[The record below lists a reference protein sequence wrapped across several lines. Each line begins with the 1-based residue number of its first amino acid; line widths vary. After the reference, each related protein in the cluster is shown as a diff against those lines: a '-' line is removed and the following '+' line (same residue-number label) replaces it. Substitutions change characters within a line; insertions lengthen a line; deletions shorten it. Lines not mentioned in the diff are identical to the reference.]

1 MLRIGRLAI
10 QPQWSPVN
18 ELDLRILDESAHSIK
33 APFPGFHL
41 WYFVVHD
48 EGQTRFTAS
57 MASVPRRSWLLNIG
71 I

>member
-18 ELDLRILDESAHSIK
+18 ELDLRILDESALGTK
-33 APFPGFHL
+33 APFPGYHL
-41 WYFVVHD
+41 WYFVGHK
-48 EGQTRFTAS
+48 EGLTRFTAS
-57 MASVPRRSWLLNIG
+57 IASVPRSSLLLNPG